1 LAYIIAAN
9 RCAGPDLNPA
19 RVRRFI
25 KYLAIMLL
33 SLEFV
38 ALILIIALNLD
49 VILSITLVLTMAV
62 ISSIIAARDAGYI
75 SAF

>member
-9 RCAGPDLNPA
+9 RCAGPNLNPA

-25 KYLAIMLL
+25 KYLTIMLL

-38 ALILIIALNLD
+38 ALILIVALNLG
-49 VILSITLVLTMAV
+49 VIISVTLVLTMAA